1 MKKYSDK
8 FLNQSNKLKLARIG
22 FEFEFYMKD
31 LSYYKTLELLNQELA
46 PVKVWGFRQYHSD
59 FTPDANNFKI
69 EPDLSGGSNMVELV
83 TGPMDYFDAKYYLV
97 KIVKFIQNY
106 GYTNEKSSIHF
117 NLSFNSDDKDLN
129 DLNILKLVLTTDEDE
144 IYRVYPSRKDNV
156 YAKSVKKMIPYREY
170 DFFNI
175 PISVVKNNLRTPND
189 KYFGINFL
197 HINSDK
203 ESQRLELRYIGG
215 KDYEKNIGN
224 LIYFMDRFI
233 INVYDCVDT
242 DFTSEDVNK
251 LEDYLETNIS
261 LFRNFSKYDNFIV
274 DFPTIHIQIDQQSS
288 YDLVSAYYPN
298 IYMELYNIIDS
309 TSGLKDC
316 IINYVTSTQTM
327 EVVDATIKTTSTVK
341 GYDLINCRCE
351 GIFEDCFF
359 AGSEIKNSQM
369 TKCKIQ
375 QSSVTNS
382 KVLNCKVEMSDL
394 TNCYFMEGYLNGDMF
409 GGVYRSGKLGPY
421 ATLDS
426 EVKVV
431 TDSNNFFD
439 TKFDT
444 ETKGDGKGIIK
455 GYGKTPFGKK

>member
-8 FLNQSNKLKLARIG
+8 FLNQSSKLKNARIG

-31 LSYYKTLELLNQELA
+31 LSYYKTMELLNQELT
-46 PVKVWGFRQYHSD
+46 PVRVWGFRQYHSD
-59 FTPDANNFKI
+59 FTPDEKNFKI

-83 TGPMDYFDAKYYLV
+83 TGPLSYYDAKYYLI
-97 KIVKFIQNY
+97 KIVKFIQTY

-117 NLSFNSDDKDLN
+117 NLSFNDNEKNLN
-129 DLNILKLVLTTDEDE
+129 DLNILKLILTTDEDE
-144 IYRVYPSRKDNV
+144 IYRIFPSRKDNV
-156 YAKSVKKMIPYREY
+156 YAKSVKKMIPYKEY

-189 KYFGINFL
+189 KYYGINFL
-197 HINSDK
+197 NINNDK
-203 ESQRLELRYIGG
+203 DTQRLELRYIGG

-233 INVYDCVDT
+233 INVYDSIDT

-251 LEDYLETNIS
+251 LEEYLEEHIS
-261 LFRNFSKYDNFIV
+261 LFKNFSKYDNFIV
-274 DFPTIHIQIDQQSS
+274 DFPTIQLQIDQVGS
-288 YDLVSAYYPN
+288 YDLISAYYPN
-298 IYMELYNIIDS
+298 IYTKLYNVIDA
-309 TSGLKDC
+309 TDGLKEC
-316 IINYVTSTQTM
+316 IINYVTLTQTV
-327 EVVDATIKTTSTVK
+327 EVVDARIKTTSTLR
-341 GYDLINCRCE
+341 GYDLINCEIE

-359 AGSEIKNSQM
+359 IGSEITNSQM
-369 TKCKIQ
+369 SKCKLQ
-375 QSSVTNS
+375 QSSAQNS
-382 KVLNCKVEMSDL
+382 KVLNCRVEMSDL

-421 ATLDS
+421 ATMDS

-431 TDSNNFFD
+431 TDDHNFFD

-444 ETKGDGKGIIK
+444 ESKGDGKGNIK
-455 GYGKTPFGKK
+455 GYGKGLLGKK

>member
-8 FLNQSNKLKLARIG
+8 FLNQSSKLKNARIG

-31 LSYYKTLELLNQELA
+31 LSYYKTMELLNQELT
-46 PVKVWGFRQYHSD
+46 PVRVWGFRQYHSD
-59 FTPDANNFKI
+59 FTPDEKNFKI

-83 TGPMDYFDAKYYLV
+83 TGPLSYYDAKYYLI
-97 KIVKFIQNY
+97 KIVKFIQTY

-117 NLSFNSDDKDLN
+117 NLSFNDDEKNLN
-129 DLNILKLVLTTDEDE
+129 DLNILKLILTTDEDE
-144 IYRVYPSRKDNV
+144 IYRIFPSRKDNV
-156 YAKSVKKMIPYREY
+156 YAKSVKKMIPYKEY

-189 KYFGINFL
+189 KYYGINFL
-197 HINSDK
+197 NINNDK
-203 ESQRLELRYIGG
+203 DTQRLELRYIGG

-233 INVYDCVDT
+233 INVYDSIDT

-251 LEDYLETNIS
+251 LEEYLEEHIS
-261 LFRNFSKYDNFIV
+261 LFKNFSKYDNFIV
-274 DFPTIHIQIDQQSS
+274 DFPTIQLQIDQVGS
-288 YDLVSAYYPN
+288 YDLISAYYPN
-298 IYMELYNIIDS
+298 IYTKLYNVIDA
-309 TSGLKDC
+309 TDGLKEC
-316 IINYVTSTQTM
+316 IINYVTLTQTV
-327 EVVDATIKTTSTVK
+327 EVVDARIKTTSTLR
-341 GYDLINCRCE
+341 GYDLINCETE

-359 AGSEIKNSQM
+359 IGSEITNSQM
-369 TKCKIQ
+369 SKCKLQ
-375 QSSVTNS
+375 QSSAQNS
-382 KVLNCKVEMSDL
+382 KVLNCRVEMSDL

-421 ATLDS
+421 ATMDS

-431 TDSNNFFD
+431 TDDHNFFD

-444 ETKGDGKGIIK
+444 ESKGDGKGNIK
-455 GYGKTPFGKK
+455 GYGKGLLGKK

>member
-8 FLNQSNKLKLARIG
+8 FLNQSSKLKNARIG

-31 LSYYKTLELLNQELA
+31 LSYYKTMELLNQELT
-46 PVKVWGFRQYHSD
+46 PVRVWGFRQYHSD
-59 FTPDANNFKI
+59 FTPDEKNFKI

-83 TGPMDYFDAKYYLV
+83 TGPLSYYDAKYYLI
-97 KIVKFIQNY
+97 KIVKFIQTY

-117 NLSFNSDDKDLN
+117 NLSFNDDEKNLN
-129 DLNILKLVLTTDEDE
+129 DLNILKLILTTDEDE
-144 IYRVYPSRKDNV
+144 IYRIFPSRKDNV
-156 YAKSVKKMIPYREY
+156 YAKSVKKMIPYKEY

-189 KYFGINFL
+189 KYYGINFL
-197 HINSDK
+197 NINNDK
-203 ESQRLELRYIGG
+203 DTQRLELRYIGG

-233 INVYDCVDT
+233 INVYDSIDT

-251 LEDYLETNIS
+251 LEEYLEEHIS
-261 LFRNFSKYDNFIV
+261 LFKNFSKYDNFIV
-274 DFPTIHIQIDQQSS
+274 DFPTIQLQIDQVGS
-288 YDLVSAYYPN
+288 YDLISAYYPN
-298 IYMELYNIIDS
+298 IYTKLYNVIDA
-309 TSGLKDC
+309 TDGLKEC
-316 IINYVTSTQTM
+316 IINYVTLTQTV
-327 EVVDATIKTTSTVK
+327 EVVDARIKTTSTLR
-341 GYDLINCRCE
+341 GYDLINCEIE

-359 AGSEIKNSQM
+359 IGSEITNSQM
-369 TKCKIQ
+369 SKCKLQ
-375 QSSVTNS
+375 QSSAQNS
-382 KVLNCKVEMSDL
+382 KVLNCRVEMSDL

-421 ATLDS
+421 ATMDS

-431 TDSNNFFD
+431 TDDHNFFD

-444 ETKGDGKGIIK
+444 ESKGDGKGNIK
-455 GYGKTPFGKK
+455 GYGKGLLGKK

>member
-8 FLNQSNKLKLARIG
+8 FLNQSSKLKNARIG

-31 LSYYKTLELLNQELA
+31 LSYYKTMELLNQELT
-46 PVKVWGFRQYHSD
+46 PVRVWGFRQYHSD
-59 FTPDANNFKI
+59 FTPDEKNFKI

-83 TGPMDYFDAKYYLV
+83 TGPLSYYDAKYYLI
-97 KIVKFIQNY
+97 KIVKFIQTY

-117 NLSFNSDDKDLN
+117 NLSFNDNEKNLN
-129 DLNILKLVLTTDEDE
+129 DLNILKLILTTDEDE
-144 IYRVYPSRKDNV
+144 IYRIFPSRKDNV
-156 YAKSVKKMIPYREY
+156 YAKSVKKMIPYKEY

-189 KYFGINFL
+189 KYYGINFL
-197 HINSDK
+197 NINNDK
-203 ESQRLELRYIGG
+203 DTQRLELRYIGG

-233 INVYDCVDT
+233 INVYDSIDT

-251 LEDYLETNIS
+251 LEEYLEEHIS
-261 LFRNFSKYDNFIV
+261 LFKNFSKYDNFIV
-274 DFPTIHIQIDQQSS
+274 DFPTIQLQIDQVGS
-288 YDLVSAYYPN
+288 YDLISAYYPN
-298 IYMELYNIIDS
+298 IYTKLYNIIDA
-309 TSGLKDC
+309 TDGLKEC
-316 IINYVTSTQTM
+316 IINYVTLTQTV
-327 EVVDATIKTTSTVK
+327 EVVDARIKTTSTLR
-341 GYDLINCRCE
+341 GYDLINCEIE

-359 AGSEIKNSQM
+359 IGSEITNSQM
-369 TKCKIQ
+369 SKCKLQ
-375 QSSVTNS
+375 QSSAQNS
-382 KVLNCKVEMSDL
+382 KVLNCRVEMSDL

-421 ATLDS
+421 ATMDS

-431 TDSNNFFD
+431 TDDHNFFD

-444 ETKGDGKGIIK
+444 ESKGDGKGNIK
-455 GYGKTPFGKK
+455 GYGKGLLGKK

>member
-8 FLNQSNKLKLARIG
+8 FLNQSNKLKFARVG

-31 LSYYKTLELLNQELA
+31 LSYYKTLELLNIELS
-46 PVKVWGFRQYHSD
+46 PVKMWGFRQYHSD
-59 FTPDANNFKI
+59 FTPDEKNFKI

-83 TGPMDYFDAKYYLV
+83 TGPLSYYDAKYYLI
-97 KIVKFIQNY
+97 KIVKFIQTY

-117 NLSFNSDDKDLN
+117 NLSFNDNEKNLN
-129 DLNILKLVLTTDEDE
+129 DLNILKLILTTDEDE
-144 IYRVYPSRKDNV
+144 IYRIFPSRKDNV
-156 YAKSVKKMIPYREY
+156 YAKSVKKMIPYKEY

-189 KYFGINFL
+189 KYYGINFL
-197 HINSDK
+197 NINNDK
-203 ESQRLELRYIGG
+203 DTQRLELRYIGG

-233 INVYDCVDT
+233 INVYDSIDT

-251 LEDYLETNIS
+251 LEEYLEEHIS
-261 LFRNFSKYDNFIV
+261 LFKNFSKYDNFIV
-274 DFPTIHIQIDQQSS
+274 DFPTIQLQIDQVGS
-288 YDLVSAYYPN
+288 YDLISAYYPN
-298 IYMELYNIIDS
+298 IYTKLYNIIDA
-309 TSGLKDC
+309 TDGLKEC
-316 IINYVTSTQTM
+316 IINYVTLTQTV
-327 EVVDATIKTTSTVK
+327 EVVDARIKTTSTLR
-341 GYDLINCRCE
+341 GYDLINCETE

-359 AGSEIKNSQM
+359 IGSEITNSQM
-369 TKCKIQ
+369 SKCKLQ
-375 QSSVTNS
+375 QSSAQNS
-382 KVLNCKVEMSDL
+382 KVLNCRVEMSDL

-421 ATLDS
+421 ATMDS

-431 TDSNNFFD
+431 TDDHNFFD

-444 ETKGDGKGIIK
+444 ESKGDGKGNIK
-455 GYGKTPFGKK
+455 GYGKGLLGKK

>member
-8 FLNQSNKLKLARIG
+8 FLNQSSKLKNARIG

-31 LSYYKTLELLNQELA
+31 LSYYKTMELLNQELT

-59 FTPDANNFKI
+59 FTPDEKNFKI

-83 TGPMDYFDAKYYLV
+83 TGPLSYYDAKYYLI
-97 KIVKFIQNY
+97 KIVKFIQTY

-117 NLSFNSDDKDLN
+117 NLSFNDNEKNLN
-129 DLNILKLVLTTDEDE
+129 DLNILKLILTTDEDE
-144 IYRVYPSRKDNV
+144 IYRIFPSRKDNV
-156 YAKSVKKMIPYREY
+156 YAKSVKKMIPYKEY

-189 KYFGINFL
+189 KYYGINFL
-197 HINSDK
+197 NINNDK
-203 ESQRLELRYIGG
+203 DTQRLELRYIGG

-233 INVYDCVDT
+233 INVYDSIDT

-251 LEDYLETNIS
+251 LEEYLEEHIS
-261 LFRNFSKYDNFIV
+261 LFKNFSKYDNFIV
-274 DFPTIHIQIDQQSS
+274 DFPTIQLQIDQVGS
-288 YDLVSAYYPN
+288 YDLISAYYPN
-298 IYMELYNIIDS
+298 IYTKLYNVIDA
-309 TSGLKDC
+309 TDGLKEC
-316 IINYVTSTQTM
+316 IINYVTLTQTV
-327 EVVDATIKTTSTVK
+327 EVVDARIKTTSTLR
-341 GYDLINCRCE
+341 GYDLINCETE

-359 AGSEIKNSQM
+359 IGSEITNSQM
-369 TKCKIQ
+369 SKCKLQ
-375 QSSVTNS
+375 QSSAQNS
-382 KVLNCKVEMSDL
+382 KVLNCRVEMSDL

-421 ATLDS
+421 ATMDS

-431 TDSNNFFD
+431 TDDQNFFD

-444 ETKGDGKGIIK
+444 ETKGDGKGNIK
-455 GYGKTPFGKK
+455 GYGKGLLGKK

>member
-8 FLNQSNKLKLARIG
+8 FLNQSSKLKNARIG

-31 LSYYKTLELLNQELA
+31 LSYYKTMELLNQELT
-46 PVKVWGFRQYHSD
+46 PVRVWGFRQYHSD
-59 FTPDANNFKI
+59 FTPDEKNFKI

-83 TGPMDYFDAKYYLV
+83 TGPLSYYDAKYYLI
-97 KIVKFIQNY
+97 KIVKFIQTY

-117 NLSFNSDDKDLN
+117 NLSFNDDEKNLN
-129 DLNILKLVLTTDEDE
+129 DLNILKLILTTDEDE
-144 IYRVYPSRKDNV
+144 IYRIFPSRKDNV
-156 YAKSVKKMIPYREY
+156 YAKSVKKMIPYKEY

-189 KYFGINFL
+189 KYYGINFL
-197 HINSDK
+197 NINNDK
-203 ESQRLELRYIGG
+203 DTQRLELRYIGG

-233 INVYDCVDT
+233 INVYDSIDT

-251 LEDYLETNIS
+251 LEEYLEEHIS
-261 LFRNFSKYDNFIV
+261 LFKNFSKYDNFIV
-274 DFPTIHIQIDQQSS
+274 DFPTIQLQIDQVGS
-288 YDLVSAYYPN
+288 YDLISAYYPN
-298 IYMELYNIIDS
+298 IYTKLYNIIDA
-309 TSGLKDC
+309 TDGLKEC
-316 IINYVTSTQTM
+316 IINYVTLTQTV
-327 EVVDATIKTTSTVK
+327 EVVDARIKTTSTLR
-341 GYDLINCRCE
+341 GYDLINCETE

-359 AGSEIKNSQM
+359 IGSEITNSQM
-369 TKCKIQ
+369 SKCKLQ
-375 QSSVTNS
+375 QSSAQNS
-382 KVLNCKVEMSDL
+382 KVLNCRVEMSDL

-421 ATLDS
+421 ATMDS

-431 TDSNNFFD
+431 TDDHNFFD

-444 ETKGDGKGIIK
+444 ESKGDGKGNIK
-455 GYGKTPFGKK
+455 GYGKGLLGKK